1 MEPRIVLT
9 SKPEPAHLQAMFALL
24 RSFNDAASG
33 YTYDGVVLT
42 IALIHPDTGEVLGGL
57 YGSTGYNYLHVDML
71 FVPESMRGS
80 GLGTRLMQQAEE
92 EAQRRGCHGAYLETF
107 DFQAPGFYQR
117 LGYAVFGR
125 LENTPPGHTRFFLRK
140 LFA

>member
-24 RSFNDAASG
+24 RSFDDAASG
-33 YTYDGVVLT
+33 YAYDGVVLT